1 MTEDQ
6 FKIVNKALKV
16 RLIIWVAVVLLI
28 TACFR
33 DISNERLMF
42 VSSLFT
48 GAEQDKNFNRAY
60 KIFPTSKLLASNEP
74 ASFEVV
80 QSIDLPSKFT
90 FRGSL
95 IDVEEFL
102 SRTGTSALLIIN
114 DGKISYENYWL
125 TGGKDVKWMSM
136 SVAKSF
142 ISALVGIA
150 IEQGYIDSV
159 NDSITQYVPQLKNSA
174 YEGIQIKDVL
184 QMSSGARWNEDYS
197 DPDSDVM
204 RSAKIFATGGSLD
217 DFSASLTNELKPGT
231 FNRYN
236 STDTQVLGMLLRE
249 ATGISVTK
257 YMQEVLWNP
266 MGAESNA
273 YWLIDSENMEMVYAG
288 LNATARDYAKLG
300 ELFRLKG
307 KFNGKQ
313 IVPSSWVKSSTTP
326 DAPHLMPGENPLSD
340 FPMGYGYQ
348 WWIPD
353 DSDDFAAIG
362 VYNQF
367 IYVSPENNTVV
378 VKLSANKIYGISDE
392 ISILSEEETVSFL
405 KAVTSLFSVPK
416 HSVMAE

>member
-1 MTEDQ
+1 M
-6 FKIVNKALKV
+6 NKAYKI
-16 RLIIWVAVVLLI
+16 RLIILATVVLII
-28 TACFR
+28 TACSQ
-33 DISNERLMF
+33 DVGNERLMF

-48 GAEQDKNFNRAY
+48 GAEQDKNFNRAF

-74 ASFEVV
+74 ASFQIA
-80 QSIDLPSKFT
+80 QSIDLPSKFS

-136 SVAKSF
+136 SVSKSF

-159 NDSITQYVPQLKNSA
+159 NDSVTKYVPQLKNSA
-174 YEGIQIKDVL
+174 YEGVRIKDVL

-197 DPDSDVM
+197 DPNSDVM

-217 DFSASLTNELKPGT
+217 DFSASLTNELRPGT

-257 YMQEVLWNP
+257 YMQKVLWNP
-266 MGAESNA
+266 MGAESDA

-307 KFNGKQ
+307 KFNGKK

-378 VKLSANKIYGISDE
+378 VKLSANKIYGTSDE

-405 KAVTSLFSVPK
+405 KAVTSLFTPSK
-416 HSVMAE
+416 HSIMAE

>member
-1 MTEDQ
+1 M
-6 FKIVNKALKV
+6 KYKYNKTFKV
-16 RLIIWVAVVLLI
+16 RLIIWAAVALLM

-33 DISNERLMF
+33 DVGNERLMF

-48 GAEQDKNFNRAY
+48 GVEQDKNFNRAY
-60 KIFPTSKLLASNEP
+60 KIFPTSKLLASNKP
-74 ASFEVV
+74 ASFEVA
-80 QSIDLPSKFT
+80 QSIDLPSKFA

-102 SRTGTSALLIIN
+102 FRTGTSALLIIN

-136 SVAKSF
+136 SVSKSF

-159 NDSITQYVPQLKNSA
+159 NDSITEYVPQLKNSA

-340 FPMGYGYQ
+340 YPMGYGYQ

>member
-1 MTEDQ
+1 M
-6 FKIVNKALKV
+6 KYKYNKTLKA
-16 RLIIWVAVVLLI
+16 RLITWGAVVLLM

-33 DISNERLMF
+33 DVSNERLMF

-48 GAEQDKNFNRAY
+48 GVEQDKNFNRAY

-74 ASFEVV
+74 ATFEVA
-80 QSIDLPSKFT
+80 QSIDLPSKFA

-136 SVAKSF
+136 SVSKSF

-159 NDSITQYVPQLKNSA
+159 NNSITEYVPQLKNSA

-313 IVPSSWVKSSTTP
+313 IVPSSWVTSSTTP

-378 VKLSANKIYGISDE
+378 VKLSANRIYGTSDE
-392 ISILSEEETVSFL
+392 ISTLSEEETVSFL

>member
-1 MTEDQ
+1 MNKT
-6 FKIVNKALKV
+6 FKFQS
-16 RLIIWVAVVLLI
+16 IIWVTAIFLM
-28 TACFR
+28 TACSQ
-33 DISNERLMF
+33 DLSKERLAF
-42 VSSLFT
+42 ISSMFT
-48 GAEQDKNFNRAY
+48 GVEQHKNLNRAY
-60 KIFPTSKLLASNEP
+60 KIFPTSKLSASKEP
-74 ASFEVV
+74 LTFEEVKSV
-80 QSIDLPSKFT
+80 DLPSSFILRDKPV
-90 FRGSL
+90 
-95 IDVEEFL
+95 DVDEFL
-102 SRTGTSALLIIN
+102 SRTGTSALLIVK
-114 DGKISYENYWL
+114 DGEIHYENYWL

-150 IEQGYIDSV
+150 IEQGYVDSV
-159 NDSITQYVPQLKNSA
+159 NDSITKYVPQLENSA
-174 YEGIQIKDVL
+174 YEDVRIKDVL

-204 RSAKIFATGGSLD
+204 RSAKILATGGSLD

-266 MGAESNA
+266 MGAESDA
-273 YWLIDSENMEMVYAG
+273 YWLLDSENMEMVYAG

-300 ELFRLKG
+300 ELFRLEG
-307 KFNGKQ
+307 KINGKQ
-313 IVPSSWVKSSTTP
+313 LVPRKWVKASITP

-340 FPMGYGYQ
+340 FPLGYGYQ

-353 DSDDFAAIG
+353 DSGDFTAIG

-367 IYVSPENNTVV
+367 VFVSPENNVVV
-378 VKLSANKIYGISDE
+378 VKLSANKIYGT
-392 ISILSEEETVSFL
+392 SEEASKQSELETISFL
-405 KAVTSLFSVPK
+405 KAVANLFTSVNGKEGGL
-416 HSVMAE
+416 